1 MFETIKKL
9 TLEQF
14 IIVTTTPLY
23 IVVIVGEILFS
34 SYHNRHF
41 YTIKDTITNLYLM
54 ILNGVLDLLSRGITW
69 GILAY
74 IYKFHFVEIQNPVI
88 YWLFLFIFE
97 DFLYYLLHVVDHY
110 TRFFWASHVTH
121 HSSEQF
127 NLTVGFRSS
136 VFQPL
141 YRFIYFIP
149 LSLLG
154 FKVVDMAVM
163 YSFTQIYGILVHT
176 SYVSKFRKMPFVL
189 LEYVFVTPSQH
200 RVHHASNIEYL
211 DKNMGMCL
219 SIWDRMFGTFQE
231 EIDGLPIRYGLT
243 YPLDNRGA
251 VSIVFHAWA
260 DLWNDIKKHS
270 SFTTK
275 CKLLFMP
282 PGWSPD
288 GSTKTSKELR
298 KELSKDAVEANRRHN
313 LQRSSSRYLHYPQH
327 RE

>member
-1 MFETIKKL
+1 MFETIKNL
-9 TLEQF
+9 TLEQL
-14 IIVTTTPLY
+14 IIFTTTPFYTIL
-23 IVVIVGEILFS
+23 IVGEILLS
-34 SYHNRHF
+34 NYQHRHY
-41 YTIKDTITNLYLM
+41 YTVKDTITNLYLM
-54 ILNGVLDLLSRGITW
+54 ILNGGLDLLSRGITW

-74 IYKFHFVEIQNPVI
+74 IYQFHFVEIQNPI
-88 YWLFLFIFE
+88 LYWFLLFVAE
-97 DFLYYLLHVVDHY
+97 DFVYYLLHVVDHY

-163 YSFTQIYGILVHT
+163 YSITQIYGILVHT
-176 SYVSKFRKMPFVL
+176 SYIPKLRKMPFML

-200 RVHHASNIEYL
+200 RVHHASNTEYL

-219 SIWDRMFGTFQE
+219 SIWDRIFGTFQE
-231 EIDGLPIRYGLT
+231 EIDDLPIRYGLT
-243 YPLDNRGA
+243 YPLENRGA
-251 VSIVFHAWA
+251 ANIVFHAWV
-260 DLWNDIKKHS
+260 DLWNDLKKPS
-270 SFTTK
+270 NFSTK
-275 CKLLFMP
+275 VKLLLMP

-298 KELSKDAVEANRRHN
+298 EELANERVEA
-313 LQRSSSRYLHYPQH
+313 
-327 RE
+327 

>member
-1 MFETIKKL
+1 MFETIKNL

-14 IIVTTTPLY
+14 IIITTTPLY
-23 IVVIVGEILFS
+23 TILIVGEILLSNFQ
-34 SYHNRHF
+34 HRHY
-41 YTIKDTITNLYLM
+41 YTFKDTITNLYLM
-54 ILNGVLDLLSRGITW
+54 ILNGGLDLLSRGITW
-69 GILAY
+69 GILAWVY
-74 IYKFHFVEIQNPVI
+74 QYHFIEIQNPI
-88 YWLFLFIFE
+88 LYWFLLFVAE
-97 DFLYYLLHVVDHY
+97 DFVYYLLHVVDHY

-163 YSFTQIYGILVHT
+163 YSITQIYGILVHT
-176 SYVSKFRKMPFVL
+176 SYVPKLRKMPYKL

-200 RVHHASNIEYL
+200 RVHHASNTEYL

-219 SIWDRMFGTFQE
+219 SIWDRLFGTFQE
-231 EIDGLPIRYGLT
+231 EIDDLPIRYGLT
-243 YPLDNRGA
+243 YPLENRGA
-251 VSIVFHAWA
+251 VNIVFHAWV
-260 DLWNDIKKHS
+260 DLWNDLRKS
-270 SFTTK
+270 SNFSTK
-275 CKLLFMP
+275 IKLLLMP

-298 KELSKDAVEANRRHN
+298 EELAKERVEA
-313 LQRSSSRYLHYPQH
+313 
-327 RE
+327 

>member
-1 MFETIKKL
+1 MFESIKNL

-14 IIVTTTPLY
+14 IIFATTPIY
-23 IVVIVGEILFS
+23 TIVIVGEILLS
-34 SYHNRHF
+34 NYQHRHL
-41 YTIKDTITNLYLM
+41 YTIKNTFTNLYLM
-54 ILNGVLDLLSRGITW
+54 ILNGGVDLLSRGITW

-74 IYKFHFVEIQNPVI
+74 IYNFHFIEIQNSI
-88 YWLFLFIFE
+88 LYWLLLFVAE
-97 DFLYYLLHVVDHY
+97 DFLYYLLHVIDHN

-149 LSLLG
+149 LSLFG

-176 SYVSKFRKMPFVL
+176 SYVPKLRKMPYML

-219 SIWDRMFGTFQE
+219 SIWDRIFGTFQE
-231 EIDGLPIRYGLT
+231 EIDDLPIRYGLT
-243 YPLDNRGA
+243 YPLENRGA
-251 VSIVFHAWA
+251 INIVFHAWI
-260 DLWNDIKKHS
+260 DLWNDIKKPS
-270 SFTTK
+270 SFSTK
-275 CKLLFMP
+275 FKLILMP

-298 KELSKDAVEANRRHN
+298 REMLNENVEA
-313 LQRSSSRYLHYPQH
+313 
-327 RE
+327 

>member
-1 MFETIKKL
+1 MFETIKNL
-9 TLEQF
+9 TLEQLV
-14 IIVTTTPLY
+14 IITTTPLY
-23 IVVIVGEILFS
+23 TILIVGEIFLS
-34 SYHNRHF
+34 NYQHRHY
-41 YTIKDTITNLYLM
+41 YTVKDTITNLYLM
-54 ILNGVLDLLSRGITW
+54 ILNGGLDLLSRGITW
-69 GILAY
+69 GILAWVY
-74 IYKFHFVEIQNPVI
+74 QYHFFEIQNPI
-88 YWLFLFIFE
+88 LYWFLLFVAE
-97 DFLYYLLHVVDHY
+97 DFVYYLLHVVDHY

-141 YRFIYFIP
+141 YRFMYFIP

-163 YSFTQIYGILVHT
+163 YSITQIYGILVHT
-176 SYVSKFRKMPFVL
+176 SYVPKLRKMPYKL

-219 SIWDRMFGTFQE
+219 SIWDRIFGTFQE
-231 EIDGLPIRYGLT
+231 EIDDLPIKYGLT
-243 YPLDNRGA
+243 YPLENRGPA
-251 VSIVFHAWA
+251 NIVFHAWV
-260 DLWNDIKKHS
+260 DLWNDLKKPS
-270 SFTTK
+270 TIITK
-275 CKLLFMP
+275 IKLLLMP

-298 KELSKDAVEANRRHN
+298 EELAKKKA
-313 LQRSSSRYLHYPQH
+313 
-327 RE
+327 

>member
-1 MFETIKKL
+1 MLESFKSL
-9 TLEQF
+9 TLEQL
-14 IIVTTTPLY
+14 IIITTTPLY
-23 IVVIVGEILFS
+23 SIVIVGEIILS
-34 SYHNRHF
+34 NYQHRQF

-54 ILNGVLDLLSRGITW
+54 ILNGGLDLLSRGITW

-74 IYKFHFVEIQNPVI
+74 IYKFHFVEVQNTVV
-88 YWLFLFIFE
+88 YWLLLFVAE
-97 DFLYYLLHVVDHY
+97 DFLYYLLHLVDHY

-149 LSLLG
+149 LSFLG
-154 FKVVDMAVM
+154 FKVVDIAVM
-163 YSFTQIYGILVHT
+163 YSITQIYGILVHT
-176 SYVSKFRKMPFVL
+176 SYVPKLRKMPFKL

-200 RVHHASNIEYL
+200 RVHHASNTEYL

-219 SIWDRMFGTFQE
+219 SIWDRIFGTFQE
-231 EIDGLPIRYGLT
+231 EIDDLPIKYGLT
-243 YPLDNRGA
+243 YPLENRGA
-251 VSIVFHAWA
+251 INIVLHGWI
-260 DLWNDIKKHS
+260 DLWNDLKKPS
-270 SFTTK
+270 SFITK
-275 CKLLFMP
+275 FKIILMP

-298 KELSKDAVEANRRHN
+298 NELSKERVEV
-313 LQRSSSRYLHYPQH
+313 
-327 RE
+327 

>member
-1 MFETIKKL
+1 MFESIKSL
-9 TLEQF
+9 TLEQL
-14 IIVTTTPLY
+14 IIITTTPLY
-23 IVVIVGEILFS
+23 TFVIVGEILLS
-34 SYHNRHF
+34 NYQNRYY

-54 ILNGVLDLLSRGITW
+54 ILNGGLDLLSRGITW

-74 IYKFHFVEIQNPVI
+74 LFKFHFLEIQNPI
-88 YWLFLFIFE
+88 LYWLLLFLAE

-149 LSLLG
+149 LSLFG
-154 FKVVDMAVM
+154 FEVVDVAVM
-163 YSFTQIYGILVHT
+163 YSITQIYGILVHT
-176 SYVSKFRKMPFVL
+176 SYFPKLNKMPYKL

-200 RVHHASNIEYL
+200 RVHHASNTEYL

-231 EIDGLPIRYGLT
+231 EIDDLPIRYGLT
-243 YPLDNRGA
+243 YPLENRGA
-251 VSIVFHAWA
+251 ANIVFHAWI
-260 DLWNDIKKHS
+260 DLWNDLNKPS

-275 CKLLFMP
+275 IKLLFMP

-298 KELSKDAVEANRRHN
+298 KELYKEQVEA
-313 LQRSSSRYLHYPQH
+313 
-327 RE
+327 

>member
-1 MFETIKKL
+1 MFESIKSL
-9 TLEQF
+9 TLEQL
-14 IIVTTTPLY
+14 IIITTTPLY
-23 IVVIVGEILFS
+23 SIVIVGEILLS
-34 SYHNRHF
+34 NYQHRQF
-41 YTIKDTITNLYLM
+41 YTIKDTISNLYLM
-54 ILNGVLDLLSRGITW
+54 ILNGGLDLLSRGITW

-74 IYKFHFVEIQNPVI
+74 FYNFHFFEIQNPFI
-88 YWLFLFIFE
+88 YWFLLFVAE

-154 FKVVDMAVM
+154 FKVADMAVM
-163 YSFTQIYGILVHT
+163 YSITQIYGILVHT
-176 SYVSKFRKMPFVL
+176 SYVPKLRKMPFML

-200 RVHHASNIEYL
+200 RVHHASNTEYL

-219 SIWDRMFGTFQE
+219 SIWDRIFGTFQE
-231 EIDGLPIRYGLT
+231 EIDDLPIRYGLT
-243 YPLDNRGA
+243 YPLENRGPIN
-251 VSIVFHAWA
+251 IVLHAWI
-260 DLWNDIKKHS
+260 DLWNDLKKPS
-270 SFTTK
+270 SLITK
-275 CKLLFMP
+275 FRIILMP

-288 GSTKTSKELR
+288 GSTKTSEELR
-298 KELSKDAVEANRRHN
+298 NELLKERVEV
-313 LQRSSSRYLHYPQH
+313 
-327 RE
+327 

>member
-1 MFETIKKL
+1 MFESIKNL
-9 TLEQF
+9 TLEQL
-14 IIVTTTPLY
+14 IIITTTPLY
-23 IVVIVGEILFS
+23 SIVIAGEILLS
-34 SYHNRHF
+34 NYQHRQF

-54 ILNGVLDLLSRGITW
+54 ILNGGLDLLSRGITW

-74 IYKFHFVEIQNPVI
+74 IYNFHFVEIQNSVI
-88 YWLFLFIFE
+88 YWLLLFIAE

-154 FKVVDMAVM
+154 FKVVDIAVM
-163 YSFTQIYGILVHT
+163 YSITQIYGILVHT
-176 SYVSKFRKMPFVL
+176 SYVPKLRKMPFKL

-200 RVHHASNIEYL
+200 RVHHASNTEYL

-219 SIWDRMFGTFQE
+219 SIWDRIFGTFQE
-231 EIDGLPIRYGLT
+231 EIDDLPIRYGLT
-243 YPLDNRGA
+243 YPLESRGPIN
-251 VSIVFHAWA
+251 IVLHAWI
-260 DLWNDIKKHS
+260 DLWNDLKKPS
-270 SFTTK
+270 SLITK
-275 CKLLFMP
+275 FKIILMP

-298 KELSKDAVEANRRHN
+298 NELSKERVEV
-313 LQRSSSRYLHYPQH
+313 
-327 RE
+327 

>member
-1 MFETIKKL
+1 MFETLKNL
-9 TLEQF
+9 TLEQL

-23 IVVIVGEILFS
+23 TILILGEIILS
-34 SYHNRHF
+34 NVQHRPY

-54 ILNGVLDLLSRGITW
+54 ILNGGLDLLSRGITW
-69 GILAY
+69 GILSW
-74 IYKFHFVEIQNPVI
+74 IYQYHFVEIANPI
-88 YWLFLFIFE
+88 LYWFLLFIAE
-97 DFLYYLLHVVDHY
+97 DFVYYVLHVVDHY
-110 TRFFWASHVTH
+110 TRFFWSAHVTH

-163 YSFTQIYGILVHT
+163 YSITQIYGILVHT
-176 SYVSKFRKMPFVL
+176 SYVPKLRKMPLML

-200 RVHHASNIEYL
+200 RVHHASNTQYL

-219 SIWDRMFGTFQE
+219 SIWDRIFGTFQE
-231 EIDGLPIRYGLT
+231 EIDDLPIKYGLT
-243 YPLDNRGA
+243 HPLEKRDAFN
-251 VSIVFHAWA
+251 IVFHSWQELWH
-260 DLWNDIKKHS
+260 DLRKPS
-270 SFTTK
+270 SISTK
-275 CKLLFMP
+275 FKYFYKP

-298 KELSKDAVEANRRHN
+298 AELNKENS
-313 LQRSSSRYLHYPQH
+313 QH
-327 RE
+327 ISVNS

>member
-1 MFETIKKL
+1 MFESIKSL
-9 TLEQF
+9 TLEQL
-14 IIVTTTPLY
+14 IIITTTPLY
-23 IVVIVGEILFS
+23 TIIIVGEILLS
-34 SYHNRHF
+34 NYQNRHY
-41 YTIKDTITNLYLM
+41 YTLRDTITNLYLM
-54 ILNGVLDLLSRGITW
+54 ILNGGLDLLSRGITW

-74 IYKFHFVEIQNPVI
+74 LYKFHFLEIQNPI
-88 YWLFLFIFE
+88 LYWFLLFIAE
-97 DFLYYLLHVVDHY
+97 DFLYYILHVVDHY

-149 LSLLG
+149 LSLFG
-154 FKVVDMAVM
+154 FKVVDIAVM
-163 YSFTQIYGILVHT
+163 YSITQIYGILVHT
-176 SYVSKFRKMPFVL
+176 SYFPKLHKMPYKL

-200 RVHHASNIEYL
+200 RVHHASNTEYL

-231 EIDGLPIRYGLT
+231 EIDDLPIRYGLT
-243 YPLDNRGA
+243 YPLENRGA
-251 VSIVFHAWA
+251 ANIVFHVWI
-260 DLWNDIKKHS
+260 DLWNDLNKPS

-275 CKLLFMP
+275 IKLLLMP

-298 KELSKDAVEANRRHN
+298 KELYKEQVEA
-313 LQRSSSRYLHYPQH
+313 
-327 RE
+327 

>member
-1 MFETIKKL
+1 MFESIKSL
-9 TLEQF
+9 TLEQL
-14 IIVTTTPLY
+14 IIITTTPLY
-23 IVVIVGEILFS
+23 TIVIVGEILLS
-34 SYHNRHF
+34 NYQNRYY

-54 ILNGVLDLLSRGITW
+54 ILNGGLDLLSRGITW

-74 IYKFHFVEIQNPVI
+74 LFKFHFLEIQNPI
-88 YWLFLFIFE
+88 LYWLLLFLAE

-149 LSLLG
+149 LSLFG
-154 FKVVDMAVM
+154 FEVVDVAVM
-163 YSFTQIYGILVHT
+163 YSITQIYGILVHT
-176 SYVSKFRKMPFVL
+176 SYFPKLNKMPYKL

-200 RVHHASNIEYL
+200 RVHHASNTEYL

-231 EIDGLPIRYGLT
+231 EIDDLPIRYGLT
-243 YPLDNRGA
+243 YPLENRGA
-251 VSIVFHAWA
+251 ANIVFHAWI
-260 DLWNDIKKHS
+260 DLWNDLNKPS

-275 CKLLFMP
+275 IKLLFMP

-298 KELSKDAVEANRRHN
+298 KELYKEQVEA
-313 LQRSSSRYLHYPQH
+313 
-327 RE
+327 

>member
-1 MFETIKKL
+1 MFESIKSL
-9 TLEQF
+9 TLEQL
-14 IIVTTTPLY
+14 IIITTTPLY
-23 IVVIVGEILFS
+23 TIVIVGEILLS
-34 SYHNRHF
+34 NYQNRYY

-54 ILNGVLDLLSRGITW
+54 FLNGGLDLLSRGITW

-74 IYKFHFVEIQNPVI
+74 LFKFHFLEIQNPI
-88 YWLFLFIFE
+88 LYWLLLFLAE

-149 LSLLG
+149 LSLFG
-154 FKVVDMAVM
+154 FEVVDIAVM
-163 YSFTQIYGILVHT
+163 YSITQIYGILVHT
-176 SYVSKFRKMPFVL
+176 SYFPKLNKMPYKL

-200 RVHHASNIEYL
+200 RVHHASNTEYL

-231 EIDGLPIRYGLT
+231 EIDDLPIRYGLT
-243 YPLDNRGA
+243 YPLENRGA
-251 VSIVFHAWA
+251 ANIVFHAWI
-260 DLWNDIKKHS
+260 DLWNDLNKPS

-275 CKLLFMP
+275 IKLLFMP

-298 KELSKDAVEANRRHN
+298 KELYKEQVEA
-313 LQRSSSRYLHYPQH
+313 
-327 RE
+327 

>member
-1 MFETIKKL
+1 MFESIKNL

-14 IIVTTTPLY
+14 IIFATTPIY
-23 IVVIVGEILFS
+23 TIVIVGEILLS
-34 SYHNRHF
+34 NYQHRHF
-41 YTIKDTITNLYLM
+41 YTIKNTFTNLYLM
-54 ILNGVLDLLSRGITW
+54 ILNGGLDLLSRGITW

-74 IYKFHFVEIQNPVI
+74 IYNFHFIEIQNPI
-88 YWLFLFIFE
+88 LYWLLLFVAE
-97 DFLYYLLHVVDHY
+97 DFLYYLLHVIDHN

-121 HSSEQF
+121 HSSEEF

-149 LSLLG
+149 LSLIG
-154 FKVVDMAVM
+154 FKVVDMAVV

-176 SYVSKFRKMPFVL
+176 SYVPKLRKMPYML

-219 SIWDRMFGTFQE
+219 SIWDRIFGTFQE
-231 EIDGLPIRYGLT
+231 EIDDLPIRYGLT
-243 YPLDNRGA
+243 YPLENRGA
-251 VSIVFHAWA
+251 INIVFHAWI
-260 DLWNDIKKHS
+260 DLWNDLKKPS
-270 SFTTK
+270 SFSTK
-275 CKLLFMP
+275 FKYILMP

-298 KELSKDAVEANRRHN
+298 REILNENVEA
-313 LQRSSSRYLHYPQH
+313 
-327 RE
+327 

>member
-1 MFETIKKL
+1 MFESIKNL

-14 IIVTTTPLY
+14 IIFATTPIY
-23 IVVIVGEILFS
+23 TIVIVGEILLS
-34 SYHNRHF
+34 NYQHRHF
-41 YTIKDTITNLYLM
+41 YTIKNTFTNLYLM
-54 ILNGVLDLLSRGITW
+54 ILNGGLDLLSRGITW

-74 IYKFHFVEIQNPVI
+74 IYNFHFIEIQNSI
-88 YWLFLFIFE
+88 LYWLLLFVAE
-97 DFLYYLLHVVDHY
+97 DFLYYLLHVIDHN

-121 HSSEQF
+121 HSSEEF

-154 FKVVDMAVM
+154 FKVVDMAVV

-176 SYVSKFRKMPFVL
+176 SYVPKLRKMPYML

-219 SIWDRMFGTFQE
+219 SIWDRIFGTFQE
-231 EIDGLPIRYGLT
+231 EIDDLPIRYGLT
-243 YPLDNRGA
+243 YPLENRGA
-251 VSIVFHAWA
+251 INIVFHAWI
-260 DLWNDIKKHS
+260 DLWNDLKKPS
-270 SFTTK
+270 SFSTK
-275 CKLLFMP
+275 FKYILMP

-298 KELSKDAVEANRRHN
+298 REILNENVEA
-313 LQRSSSRYLHYPQH
+313 
-327 RE
+327 

>member
-1 MFETIKKL
+1 MFESIKSL
-9 TLEQF
+9 TLEQL
-14 IIVTTTPLY
+14 IIITTTPLY
-23 IVVIVGEILFS
+23 SIVIVGEILLS
-34 SYHNRHF
+34 NYQHRQF
-41 YTIKDTITNLYLM
+41 YTIKDTISNLYLM
-54 ILNGVLDLLSRGITW
+54 ILNGGLDLLSRGITW

-74 IYKFHFVEIQNPVI
+74 FYNFHFVEIQNPFL
-88 YWLFLFIFE
+88 YWFLLFVAE

-154 FKVVDMAVM
+154 FKVADMAVM
-163 YSFTQIYGILVHT
+163 YSITQIYGILVHT
-176 SYVSKFRKMPFVL
+176 SYVPKLRKMPFML

-200 RVHHASNIEYL
+200 RVHHASNTEYL

-219 SIWDRMFGTFQE
+219 SIWDRIFGTFQE
-231 EIDGLPIRYGLT
+231 EIDDLPIRYGLT
-243 YPLDNRGA
+243 YPLENRGPIN
-251 VSIVFHAWA
+251 IVLHAWI
-260 DLWNDIKKHS
+260 DLWNDLKKPS
-270 SFTTK
+270 SLTTK
-275 CKLLFMP
+275 FKIILMP

-298 KELSKDAVEANRRHN
+298 YELSKERVEV
-313 LQRSSSRYLHYPQH
+313 
-327 RE
+327 

>member
-1 MFETIKKL
+1 MLESFKSL
-9 TLEQF
+9 TLEQL
-14 IIVTTTPLY
+14 IIITTTPLY
-23 IVVIVGEILFS
+23 SIVIVGEIILS
-34 SYHNRHF
+34 NYQHRQF

-54 ILNGVLDLLSRGITW
+54 ILNGGLDLLSRGITW

-74 IYKFHFVEIQNPVI
+74 IYKFHFVEVQNTVV
-88 YWLFLFIFE
+88 YWLLLFVAE
-97 DFLYYLLHVVDHY
+97 DFLYYLLHLVDHY

-149 LSLLG
+149 LSFLG
-154 FKVVDMAVM
+154 FKVADIAVM
-163 YSFTQIYGILVHT
+163 YSITQIYGILVHT
-176 SYVSKFRKMPFVL
+176 SYVPKLRKMPFKL

-200 RVHHASNIEYL
+200 RVHHASNTEYL

-219 SIWDRMFGTFQE
+219 SIWDRIFGTFQE
-231 EIDGLPIRYGLT
+231 EIDDLPIKYGLT
-243 YPLDNRGA
+243 YPLENRGA
-251 VSIVFHAWA
+251 INIVLHGWI
-260 DLWNDIKKHS
+260 DLWNDLKKPS
-270 SFTTK
+270 SFITK
-275 CKLLFMP
+275 FKIILMP

-298 KELSKDAVEANRRHN
+298 NELSKERVEV
-313 LQRSSSRYLHYPQH
+313 
-327 RE
+327 

>member
-1 MFETIKKL
+1 MFETIKNL
-9 TLEQF
+9 TLEQLV
-14 IIVTTTPLY
+14 IVATTPLY
-23 IVVIVGEILFS
+23 TILIVGEILLSNFQ
-34 SYHNRHF
+34 HRHY
-41 YTIKDTITNLYLM
+41 YTLKDTITNLYLM
-54 ILNGVLDLLSRGITW
+54 ILNGGLDLLSRGITW
-69 GILAY
+69 GILAWVY
-74 IYKFHFVEIQNPVI
+74 QYHFFEVQNPFL
-88 YWLFLFIFE
+88 YWFLLFVAE
-97 DFLYYLLHVVDHY
+97 DFVYYLLHVVDHY

-163 YSFTQIYGILVHT
+163 YSITQIYGILVHT
-176 SYVSKFRKMPFVL
+176 SYVPKFRKMPYKF

-200 RVHHASNIEYL
+200 RVHHASNTEYL

-231 EIDGLPIRYGLT
+231 EIDDLPIRYGLT
-243 YPLDNRGA
+243 YPLENKGA
-251 VSIVFHAWA
+251 INIVFHAWV
-260 DLWNDIKKHS
+260 DLWNDLKRPS

-275 CKLLFMP
+275 IKLLLMP

-298 KELSKDAVEANRRHN
+298 EEIAEEKAKKFI
-313 LQRSSSRYLHYPQH
+313 
-327 RE
+327 

>member
-1 MFETIKKL
+1 MFESIKNL

-14 IIVTTTPLY
+14 IIFATTPIY
-23 IVVIVGEILFS
+23 TIVIVGEILLS
-34 SYHNRHF
+34 NYQHRHF
-41 YTIKDTITNLYLM
+41 YTIKNTFTNLYLM
-54 ILNGVLDLLSRGITW
+54 ILNGGLDLLSRGITW

-74 IYKFHFVEIQNPVI
+74 IYNFHLIEIQNSI
-88 YWLFLFIFE
+88 LYWLLLFVAE
-97 DFLYYLLHVVDHY
+97 DFLYYLLHVIDHN

-121 HSSEQF
+121 HSSEEF

-154 FKVVDMAVM
+154 FKVVDMAVV

-176 SYVSKFRKMPFVL
+176 SYVPKLRKMPYML

-219 SIWDRMFGTFQE
+219 SIWDRIFGTFQE
-231 EIDGLPIRYGLT
+231 EIDDLPIRYGLT
-243 YPLDNRGA
+243 YPLENRGA
-251 VSIVFHAWA
+251 INIVFHAWI
-260 DLWNDIKKHS
+260 DLWNDLKKPS
-270 SFTTK
+270 SFSTK
-275 CKLLFMP
+275 FKYILMP

-298 KELSKDAVEANRRHN
+298 REMLNENVEA
-313 LQRSSSRYLHYPQH
+313 
-327 RE
+327 

>member
-1 MFETIKKL
+1 MFESIKNL
-9 TLEQF
+9 TLEQL
-14 IIVTTTPLY
+14 IIITTTPFY
-23 IVVIVGEILFS
+23 TIVIVGEILIS
-34 SYHNRHF
+34 NYQHRHF

-54 ILNGVLDLLSRGITW
+54 ILNGGLDLLSRGITW

-74 IYKFHFVEIQNPVI
+74 IYQFHFIEIQNPI
-88 YWLFLFIFE
+88 LYWSLLFVAE

-154 FKVVDMAVM
+154 FKVADMAVM
-163 YSFTQIYGILVHT
+163 YSITQIYGILVHT
-176 SYVSKFRKMPFVL
+176 SYVPKLRKMPYKL

-200 RVHHASNIEYL
+200 RVHHASNTEYL

-219 SIWDRMFGTFQE
+219 SIWDRLFGTFQE
-231 EIDGLPIRYGLT
+231 EIDDLPIRYGLT
-243 YPLDNRGA
+243 YPLENRGA
-251 VSIVFHAWA
+251 VNIVFHAWV
-260 DLWNDIKKHS
+260 DLWNDLRKPS
-270 SFTTK
+270 NFSTK
-275 CKLLFMP
+275 IKLLLMP

-298 KELSKDAVEANRRHN
+298 KELARERVEA
-313 LQRSSSRYLHYPQH
+313 
-327 RE
+327 

>member
-1 MFETIKKL
+1 MFESIKSL
-9 TLEQF
+9 TLEQL
-14 IIVTTTPLY
+14 IIITTTPLY
-23 IVVIVGEILFS
+23 TIVIVGEILLS
-34 SYHNRHF
+34 NYQNRYY

-54 ILNGVLDLLSRGITW
+54 ILNGGLDLLSRGITW

-74 IYKFHFVEIQNPVI
+74 LFKFHFLEIQNPI
-88 YWLFLFIFE
+88 LYWLLLFLAE

-149 LSLLG
+149 LSLFG
-154 FKVVDMAVM
+154 FEVVDIAVM
-163 YSFTQIYGILVHT
+163 YSITQIYGILVHT
-176 SYVSKFRKMPFVL
+176 SYFPKLHKMPYKL

-200 RVHHASNIEYL
+200 RVHHASNTEYL

-231 EIDGLPIRYGLT
+231 EIDDLPIRYGLT
-243 YPLDNRGA
+243 YPLENRGA
-251 VSIVFHAWA
+251 ANIVFHAWI
-260 DLWNDIKKHS
+260 DLWNDLNKHS

-275 CKLLFMP
+275 IKLLFMP

-298 KELSKDAVEANRRHN
+298 KELYKEQVEA
-313 LQRSSSRYLHYPQH
+313 
-327 RE
+327 

>member
-1 MFETIKKL
+1 MFESIKNL

-14 IIVTTTPLY
+14 IIIATAPIYT
-23 IVVIVGEILFS
+23 IVIVGEILLS
-34 SYHNRHF
+34 NYQHRHF
-41 YTIKDTITNLYLM
+41 YTIKNTLTNLYLM
-54 ILNGVLDLLSRGITW
+54 ILNGSLDLLSRGITW

-74 IYKFHFVEIQNPVI
+74 IYNFHFIEIQNSI
-88 YWLFLFIFE
+88 LYWLLLFVAE
-97 DFLYYLLHVVDHY
+97 DFLYYLLHVVDHN

-154 FKVVDMAVM
+154 FKVVDMAVV

-176 SYVSKFRKMPFVL
+176 SYVPKLCKMPYML
-189 LEYVFVTPSQH
+189 LEYIFVTPSQH

-219 SIWDRMFGTFQE
+219 SIWDRIFGTFQE
-231 EIDGLPIRYGLT
+231 EIDDLPIRYGLT
-243 YPLDNRGA
+243 YPLENRGA
-251 VSIVFHAWA
+251 INIVFHAWI
-260 DLWNDIKKHS
+260 DLWNDLKKPS
-270 SFTTK
+270 SFSTK
-275 CKLLFMP
+275 FKLILMP

-298 KELSKDAVEANRRHN
+298 REMLNENVEA
-313 LQRSSSRYLHYPQH
+313 
-327 RE
+327 

>member
-1 MFETIKKL
+1 MFESIKNL

-14 IIVTTTPLY
+14 IIFATTPIY
-23 IVVIVGEILFS
+23 TIVIVGEILLS
-34 SYHNRHF
+34 NYQHRHF
-41 YTIKDTITNLYLM
+41 YTIKNTFTNLYLM
-54 ILNGVLDLLSRGITW
+54 ILNGGLDLLSRGITW

-74 IYKFHFVEIQNPVI
+74 IYNFHFIEIQNSI
-88 YWLFLFIFE
+88 LYWLLLFVAE
-97 DFLYYLLHVVDHY
+97 DFLYYLLHVIDHN

-121 HSSEQF
+121 HSSEEF

-154 FKVVDMAVM
+154 FKVVDMAVV

-176 SYVSKFRKMPFVL
+176 SYVPKLRKMPYML

-219 SIWDRMFGTFQE
+219 SIWDRIFGTFQE
-231 EIDGLPIRYGLT
+231 EIDDLPIRYGLT
-243 YPLDNRGA
+243 YPLENRGA
-251 VSIVFHAWA
+251 INIVFHAWI
-260 DLWNDIKKHS
+260 DLWNDLKKPS
-270 SFTTK
+270 SFSTK
-275 CKLLFMP
+275 FKYILMP

-298 KELSKDAVEANRRHN
+298 REMLNENVEA
-313 LQRSSSRYLHYPQH
+313 
-327 RE
+327 